1 MAEILSLLT
10 AIFVVS
16 SAMIFLMDRLSYSAL
31 PAYILSGVIVGFFFE
46 QQEQIIALSQ
56 LGIAFL
62 VFIFGLKTEPER
74 IKSVAVES
82 ASTTFV
88 QVGVIGAGA
97 YLFARGLGMDLLNT
111 SYIVTAAALSSSL
124 VGLELAEKEIRI
136 DLLHG
141 RLSESMHLVQDLIAI
156 GAVLVLSI
164 PKLTP
169 SAVATSLLDGT
180 LLIAAALVVR
190 STVFPEIADRV
201 GDSTELTMFTG
212 IAVLA
217 GFIGAASIMDISI
230 VVGSFAAGMAV
241 AHFPYNMELLENM
254 GSLKD
259 FFSAIFFV
267 SLGALATLPSI
278 ESLFIT
284 LFLVLVTSVLKPGIT
299 VLSLLASG
307 YDRRTSYLTALS
319 LDQVSEFGLIIAIQ
333 AFIAGTIHPE
343 VFNAVVLAA
352 AFTMITSSYTSR
364 HEELIYRT
372 VSRYSRV
379 DTSRKKIEEWT
390 NVGDLDGHVI
400 LIGYDP
406 QGKEIADAL
415 EEESQEFV
423 VVENDPEKVIEA
435 RKNEEN
441 YVFGDV
447 MDEETWRKARV
458 EKARLIVS
466 TVPSYK
472 VSKKVLQQKEADKI
486 LRAKDIPEAEELLH
500 EGALYVEVP
509 DIVAA
514 EELIDHIRGV
524 TENLNYREELRRR
537 NLLEIRKYLQS
548 EE

>member
-10 AIFVVS
+10 AIFVIS
-16 SAMIFLMDRLSYSAL
+16 SAMIFVMDRLSYSAL
-31 PAYILSGVIVGFFFE
+31 PAYILSGVVVGFFFK

-88 QVGVIGAGA
+88 QVGVIGAAA
-97 YLFARGLGMDLLNT
+97 YLFAWGLGMNTLNT
-111 SYIVTAAALSSSL
+111 SYIVVAAALSSSL

-141 RLSESMHLVQDLIAI
+141 RLSESIHLVQDLLAI

-164 PKLTP
+164 TSLTP
-169 SAVATSLLDGT
+169 AAVAASLLDGT
-180 LLIAAALVVR
+180 LLVAAALIVR
-190 STVFPEIADRV
+190 STLFPEIADRV
-201 GDSTELTMFTG
+201 GESTELTMFTG

-217 GFIGAASIMDISI
+217 AFIGAASIMNISI

-267 SLGALATLPSI
+267 SLGALATFPSI
-278 ESLFIT
+278 EALYIAG
-284 LFLVLVTSVLKPGIT
+284 FLVIATSILKPGIT

-352 AFTMITSSYTSR
+352 AFTMIASSYTSR

-372 VSRYSRV
+372 ISRYSRV
-379 DTSRKKIEEWT
+379 DTSRNKIEEWT
-390 NVGDLDGHVI
+390 EVGDLTDHVI

-406 QGKEIADAL
+406 QGREIADAL
-415 EEESQEFV
+415 EKEGQQFV
-423 VVENDPEKVIEA
+423 VVENDPEKVLEA

-447 MDEETWRKARV
+447 MDRETWKKARV
-458 EKARLIVS
+458 EEAELIVS

-472 VSKKVLQQKEADKI
+472 ISEKVLKQEGPDKI
-486 LRAKDIPEAEELLH
+486 LRATDIGEAKELLDQ
-500 EGALYVEVP
+500 GALYVEVP

-524 TENLNYREELRRR
+524 TENVNYREELRRR
-537 NLLEIRKYLQS
+537 NLLEIRRYLQS